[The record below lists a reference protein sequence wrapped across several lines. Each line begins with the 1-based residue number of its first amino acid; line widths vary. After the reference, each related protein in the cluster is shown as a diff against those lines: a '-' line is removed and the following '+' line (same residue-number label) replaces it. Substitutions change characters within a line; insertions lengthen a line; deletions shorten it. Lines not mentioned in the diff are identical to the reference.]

1 MDIRFAD
8 GSSVD
13 ADLVLGC
20 DGIHSR
26 VRRQFVQDKAIY
38 TGKIVYRGVIP
49 MSQVAPIWD
58 LPSHS
63 VMFIGRG
70 KHLVTYPID
79 ANETLNFVGC
89 FTEEEDKLGDL
100 KESWSTTCD
109 RAELLEKCGDG
120 AELVRKVLALAP
132 EKPSKWLIND
142 RKPIPDWTF
151 QGGKVALMGDAA
163 HPMVP
168 HQSAGAGQAIEDGYI
183 IARSLAEHLDR
194 RPAGNQISTDLEKW
208 MHLYQRVRLPRASKV
223 QQTSRDSGLL
233 YHLRGPA
240 MQGKTD
246 EECMDI
252 LAKTVQERINWILG
266 EDLDALYERERA
278 QVLGLLEGAKIETEQ

>member
-1 MDIRFAD
+1 MKIKFAD
-8 GSSVD
+8 GASVD

-20 DGIHSR
+20 DGIHSK
-26 VRRQFVQDKAIY
+26 VRQQFVQDKTVY
-38 TGKIVYRGVIP
+38 TGKVVYRGVIP

-58 LPSHS
+58 LPSYS

-89 FTEEEDKLGDL
+89 FTEDEDTLGDL
-100 KESWSTTCD
+100 RESWSTTCD
-109 RAELLEKCGDG
+109 RTELLEKCDDG
-120 AELVRKVLALAP
+120 VELVRKVLALAS
-132 EKPSKWLIND
+132 ERPSKWLIND
-142 RKPIPDWTF
+142 REPIPNWAF
-151 QGGKVALMGDAA
+151 QGGKVALLGDAA

-168 HQSAGAGQAIEDGYI
+168 HQSAGAGQGIEDGYI
-183 IARSLAEHLDR
+183 ISRSLAEHLDR
-194 RPAGNQISTDLEKW
+194 WPSGNGKSTDLEKW

-233 YHLRGPA
+233 YHLRAPA

-252 LAKTVQERINWILG
+252 LAKTVKERMKWILG
-266 EDLDALYERERA
+266 EDLDVLYEKERA
-278 QVLGLLEGAKIETEQ
+278 QMLGLSEGAKVETKQ